1 MKGNEHSKN
10 SLEES
15 LNLNELWIRTLYYF
29 IISEPN
35 KTKTRVTYNG
45 SDRVSKRTPIFVLW
59 WVKWK
64 IIKRMWLLII
74 IFSVIKHLCQSQWK
88 RKKKI
93 LNKWV
98 FIINVY
104 FCMCSKVRLWHL
116 EKYDRCQ
123 DQVLSDICPVKNRS
137 TASSHWAQGNKPRQE
152 SSQASLS
159 NGNKTSLPATLNLI
173 SRHVHTQGL

>member
-1 MKGNEHSKN
+1 MSTQRTAWKKV
-10 SLEES
+10 
-15 LNLNELWIRTLYYF
+15 WIWMNCEYERYITLLLASQTKQKPEQRTTAVIGF
-29 IISEPN
+29 PS
-35 KTKTRVTYNG
+35 
-45 SDRVSKRTPIFVLW
+45 TPSIFVLW

-74 IFSVIKHLCQSQWK
+74 IFLVIKHLCQSQWK

-137 TASSHWAQGNKPRQE
+137 TASSHWAQGNKLRQE